1 MMKEDSEIT
10 GSILNSS
17 NINVAAV
24 SSNVSDVLGEDIFPD
39 YLLQQ
44 NKSMK
49 KSLFGDK
56 GNNLRCSKAV
66 QNPILFSN
74 NVNNSIMRQD
84 TLPSSEEHKNN

>member
-24 SSNVSDVLGEDIFPD
+24 SSNVSDVLGEDKFPD

-56 GNNLRCSKAV
+56 GNNLRGSKAV

-74 NVNNSIMRQD
+74 NINNSRMRQD
-84 TLPSSEEHKNN
+84 TLY